1 MGPREF
7 CIVPRGAALT
17 TTPRVGGLEPMRDW
31 FFSDMS
37 WLFFATWSVIVAAVG
52 YAAFRRDPVP
62 SKALGRNDASR
73 ISPPDSHF

>member
-1 MGPREF
+1 
-7 CIVPRGAALT
+7 
-17 TTPRVGGLEPMRDW
+17 MRDW